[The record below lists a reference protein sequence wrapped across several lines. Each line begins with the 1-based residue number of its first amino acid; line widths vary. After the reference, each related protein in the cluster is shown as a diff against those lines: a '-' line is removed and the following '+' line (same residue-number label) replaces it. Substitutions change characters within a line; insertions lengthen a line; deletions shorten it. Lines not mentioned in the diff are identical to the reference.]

1 MKEFI
6 SSPKETLN
14 SLAATDLEAA
24 EKLGQWLSGYAT
36 LRKFYDLRDKV
47 QNGEGRSK
55 ASAATALLAVIESAN
70 DPIRGGLFD
79 PSTEIV
85 VPVDTLLVLLGEALP
100 LLRDSSPPAF
110 TQTQL
115 FALLKAIEDLKTIG
129 PRVQEAC
136 ETLFHT
142 SLDNFFGSD
151 VPSPRAMLRKEA
163 SNMTGSSAFSLVGS
177 SLLNSKESMD
187 VDRRMVG
194 SSESWGMVSSGDV
207 KRGWDWR
214 KGLQRLS
221 KGEDVLAI
229 LRLAI
234 GERVADAWME

>member
-6 SSPKETLN
+6 NAPKETLN

-36 LRKFYDLRDKV
+36 LRKFYDLRDKAES
-47 QNGEGRSK
+47 GEGRRK

-100 LLRDSSPPAF
+100 LLRDASPPAF

-115 FALLKAIEDLKTIG
+115 FALLKAIEDLETIG
-129 PRVQEAC
+129 PRVQDAC

-142 SLDNFFGSD
+142 SLENFFGSD
-151 VPSPRAMLRKEA
+151 IPSPRAMLRREP

-177 SLLNSKESMD
+177 SLLNSMD
-187 VDRRMVG
+187 VDKHMDG
-194 SSESWGMVSSGDV
+194 SGESWGMVSSGDI

-221 KGEDVLAI
+221 KGEDVLAV

-234 GERVADAWME
+234 SERIAEAWME